1 MALPNVS
8 ANALTG
14 ILEYCRFHTAP
25 GRSAKE
31 SRAFDKKFAK
41 VDRATM
47 CELAS
52 AAYYMEVEPLIDLT
66 CKAIA
71 SSIDWSSPEAIR
83 DAFGLPD
90 DLTEEEKLEPIACD
104 ADDLR
109 TRQYNNLLAR
119 KRKQLADSKVR
130 PVGVELRFFQF
141 HSSPR
146 PNTLTWPCAFAS
158 RENQLRR
165 RRRTLAL

>member
-1 MALPNVS
+1 
-8 ANALTG
+8 
-14 ILEYCRFHTAP
+14 
-25 GRSAKE
+25 
-31 SRAFDKKFAK
+31 
-41 VDRATM
+41 M

-52 AAYYMEVEPLIDLT
+52 AAYYMELEPLIDLT

-119 KRKQLADSKVR
+119 KRKQLAESKAGKPAASEAPKEDTR
-130 PVGVELRFFQF
+130 SIEELM
-141 HSSPR
+141 
-146 PNTLTWPCAFAS
+146 AF
-158 RENQLRR
+158 L
-165 RRRTLAL
+165 

>member
-1 MALPNVS
+1 
-8 ANALTG
+8 
-14 ILEYCRFHTAP
+14 
-25 GRSAKE
+25 
-31 SRAFDKKFAK
+31 
-41 VDRATM
+41 M

-52 AAYYMEVEPLIDLT
+52 AAYYMELEPLIDLT

-119 KRKQLADSKVR
+119 KRKQLADSKSGKPAAEKKEDTR
-130 PVGVELRFFQF
+130 SIEELMSFLGED
-141 HSSPR
+141 
-146 PNTLTWPCAFAS
+146 T
-158 RENQLRR
+158 EEGG
-165 RRRTLAL
+165 